1 MAARGSAALARV
13 TAEAASRRRLQRGQ
27 QRRRQRH
34 AARVWCRRREGSGRE
49 RRGAGLF
56 LFDSKEGTL
65 CLEDREPT
73 FPFYVVGRAGAWKS
87 GNRRDGWVR
96 VTTGWTVRVL
106 PELENSRTAVLA
118 TLHAFPTARLVP
130 SRPAR
135 TAVFWSGCLSP
146 AAIFRAHA
154 CAVKTRAQRVGPLDL
169 DGRV

>member
-1 MAARGSAALARV
+1 M
-13 TAEAASRRRLQRGQ
+13 
-27 QRRRQRH
+27 
-34 AARVWCRRREGSGRE
+34 
-49 RRGAGLF
+49 
-56 LFDSKEGTL
+56 FDSKEGTL

-154 CAVKTRAQRVGPLDL
+154 CAVKTRAQRVAVLAQRSAMSRARDHHRRYRYRYRGYSGTELGVQGTDEL
-169 DGRV
+169 LVA